1 MEIQDV
7 HVKVGEFELGGID
20 LGIDEGQY
28 FILLGPTGV
37 GKTILLETL
46 AGIHRVARG
55 RIYIDS
61 QEVTHMPPE
70 KRRISY
76 VPQDYALFPNMNV
89 RENIGFGLTI
99 RRVAKSQIGKEVVS
113 YARRL
118 GIVHLLDRAPQQLSG
133 GEKQR
138 VALARALIIRPRVL
152 LMDEPLAALD
162 RANRSDFWIM
172 LKEVQREFEVTVI
185 HVTHDLE
192 EAFILGE
199 AIGVFIDGRIVQS
212 GMKEEIYKRPNCLEV
227 ARFLGI
233 RNIFRGI
240 VQEVDRNMGTGR
252 ITMKGKGLT
261 FTFDLKGDLSPG
273 DEVDFLIRPEEVMV
287 IREGKPI
294 KESLK
299 GNIFGGQIRRI
310 IESETHHTLLL
321 SEVGQGVIFEVD
333 IPNYVFR
340 NLKLIE
346 DQRVKAALRRESLW
360 IIPGTEGSS
369 PIDGDSLD
377 GPFLSYPS

>member
-7 HVKVGEFELGGID
+7 HTKVGEFELDGID
-20 LGIDEGQY
+20 LRVDEGQY

-55 RIYIDS
+55 HIYIDS
-61 QEVTHMPPE
+61 QEVTHLPPE
-70 KRRISY
+70 ERRISY
-76 VPQDYALFPNMNV
+76 VPQDYALFPNMDV
-89 RENIGFGLTI
+89 RENIGFGLKI
-99 RRVAKSQIGKEVVS
+99 RKRAKSQIEEEVAS

-118 GIVHLLDRAPQQLSG
+118 GIAPLLDRAPQQLSG

-152 LMDEPLAALD
+152 VMDEPLAALD
-162 RANRSDFWIM
+162 RANRSEFWVM
-172 LKEVQREFEVTVI
+172 LKEVQREFGVTVI

-192 EAFILGE
+192 EAFVLGE
-199 AIGVFIDGRIVQS
+199 RIGVFIDGRIVQS
-212 GMKEEIYKRPNCLEV
+212 GMKEEIYKHPTSLEV

-240 VQEVDRNMGTGR
+240 VEHVDPRKGIGR
-252 ITMKGKGLT
+252 ITIKEKRLT
-261 FTFDLKGDLSPG
+261 FTFDLKGALTPG
-273 DEVDFLIRPEEVMV
+273 EEVDFLIRPEEVMV

-299 GNIFGGQIRRI
+299 GNIFEGEIRKI
-310 IESETHHTLLL
+310 IEMETRHTLLL
-321 SEVGQGVIFEVD
+321 NEVGQGVIFEAD
-333 IPNYVFR
+333 IPNYVLR

-346 DQRVKAALRRESLW
+346 NQRVKAALRRESLW
-360 IIPGTEGSS
+360 IIPGKEDSS
-369 PIDGDSLD
+369 PVERR
-377 GPFLSYPS
+377 

>member
-7 HVKVGEFELGGID
+7 HIKVGEFELDGID
-20 LGIDEGQY
+20 LKVDEGQY
-28 FILLGPTGV
+28 FILLGTTGV

-46 AGIHRVARG
+46 AGIHRIERG

-61 QEVTHMPPE
+61 QDVTHMPPE
-70 KRRISY
+70 ERRISY
-76 VPQDYALFPNMNV
+76 VPQDYALFPNLSV
-89 RENIGFGLTI
+89 RGNIAFGLKI
-99 RRVAKSQIGKEVVS
+99 RKVAKSQIEEEAVN

-118 GIVHLLDRAPQQLSG
+118 GIVHLLDRVPQQLSG

-172 LKEVQREFEVTVI
+172 LKEVQREFGVTII

-199 AIGVFIDGRIVQS
+199 RIGVFLDGRIAQC
-212 GMKEEIYKRPNCLEV
+212 GMKEEIYKHPNSLEV

-233 RNIFRGI
+233 RNIYRGI
-240 VQEVDRNMGTGR
+240 IQSLDGQKGTGR
-252 ITMKGKGLT
+252 VTIKGRGLT
-261 FTFDLKGDLSPG
+261 FTFDLKGDVRTG
-273 DEVDFLIRPEEVMV
+273 QEVDFLIRPEEVMV
-287 IREGKPI
+287 IREGKSI
-294 KESLK
+294 KQSLK
-299 GNIFGGQIRRI
+299 GNIFKGDIRKI
-310 IESETHHTLLL
+310 IERETFHTLLL
-321 SEVGQGVIFEVD
+321 SEVGQGVVFEVS

-340 NLKLIE
+340 NLKLTE
-346 DQRVKAALRRESLW
+346 NQRVKAALRRESVW
-360 IIPGTEGSS
+360 IIPGGR
-369 PIDGDSLD
+369 D
-377 GPFLSYPS
+377 

>member
-1 MEIQDV
+1 VEIEDV
-7 HVKVGEFELGGID
+7 YIKVGEFELDGID
-20 LGIDEGQY
+20 LKVDEGQY
-28 FILLGPTGV
+28 FILLGTTGV

-61 QEVTHMPPE
+61 QEVTHTPPE

-89 RENIGFGLTI
+89 RENIAFGLKI
-99 RRVAKSQIGKEVVS
+99 KKLAKSQIEEEVAS

-118 GIVHLLDRAPQQLSG
+118 GIAYLLDRAPQQLSG

-172 LKEVQREFEVTVI
+172 LKEIQREFGLTVM

-192 EAFILGE
+192 EAFVLGE
-199 AIGVFIDGRIVQS
+199 RIGIFIDGRIVQS
-212 GMKEEIYKRPNCLEV
+212 GMKEEIYKHPNSLEV

-240 VQEVDRNMGTGR
+240 VESVDRQKRIGR
-252 ITMKGKGLT
+252 VTLKEKGLT
-261 FTFDLKGDLSPG
+261 FTFDLRCRLTPG
-273 DEVDFLIRPEEVMV
+273 EEVDFLIRPEEVMV

-294 KESLK
+294 KESLR
-299 GNIFGGQIRRI
+299 GNIFEGEIRKV
-310 IESETHHTLLL
+310 IEMETHHTLLL
-321 SEVGQGVIFEVD
+321 KEAGQGVIFEVD

-346 DQRVKAALRRESLW
+346 NQRVKAALRMESLW
-360 IIPGTEGSS
+360 IIPGKEDSS
-369 PIDGDSLD
+369 PVGQR
-377 GPFLSYPS
+377 

>member
-1 MEIQDV
+1 MEIRDV
-7 HVKVGEFELGGID
+7 HIKVGEFKLDGID
-20 LGIDEGQY
+20 LKVDEGQY

-55 RIYIDS
+55 CIYIDS

-70 KRRISY
+70 ERRISY

-89 RENIGFGLTI
+89 RENIGFGLRI
-99 RRVAKSQIGKEVVS
+99 RKATKSHIEKEVAS

-118 GIVHLLDRAPQQLSG
+118 GIAHLLDRAPQQLSG

-138 VALARALIIRPRVL
+138 VALARALTIRPRVL

-162 RANRSDFWIM
+162 RATRSDFWIM
-172 LKEVQREFEVTVI
+172 LKEVQREFAVTVI

-199 AIGVFIDGRIVQS
+199 RIGVFIDGRIVQS
-212 GMKEEIYKRPNCLEV
+212 GMKEEIYKHPNSMEV

-233 RNIFRGI
+233 RNIFRGV
-240 VQEVDRNMGTGR
+240 VQHVDSHKGIGR
-252 ITMKGKGLT
+252 LTIKGNGLT
-261 FTFDLKGDLSPG
+261 FAFDLKGDISPEE
-273 DEVDFLIRPEEVMV
+273 EVDFLIRPEEVMA

-299 GNIFGGQIRRI
+299 GNIFEGKIRKI
-310 IESETHHTLLL
+310 IEMETHHTLLL

-340 NLKLIE
+340 NLKLRE
-346 DQRVKAALRRESLW
+346 NQRVSAALRRESLW
-360 IIPGTEGSS
+360 IIPGK
-369 PIDGDSLD
+369 GDS
-377 GPFLSYPS
+377 FQER

>member
-7 HVKVGEFELGGID
+7 HIKVGEFKLDGID
-20 LGIDEGQY
+20 LKVDEGQY

-55 RIYIDS
+55 SIYIDS

-70 KRRISY
+70 ERRISY

-99 RRVAKSQIGKEVVS
+99 RRVAKSQIEKEMVS

-118 GIVHLLDRAPQQLSG
+118 GIAHLLDRAPQQLSG

-162 RANRSDFWIM
+162 RASRSDFWIM
-172 LKEVQREFEVTVI
+172 LKGVQREFGVTVI

-192 EAFILGE
+192 EAFVLGE
-199 AIGVFIDGRIVQS
+199 RIGVFIEGRIVQS
-212 GMKEEIYKRPNCLEV
+212 GTKEEIYKHPNSLEV

-240 VQEVDRNMGTGR
+240 VQDVDPHKGIGR
-252 ITMKGKGLT
+252 VTIKGKGLT
-261 FTFDLKGDLSPG
+261 FTFDLKGGLTPG
-273 DEVDFLIRPEEVMV
+273 EEVDFLIRPEEVMV

-299 GNIFGGQIRRI
+299 ANIFEGEIRKI
-310 IESETHHTLLL
+310 IEIESHHTLLL
-321 SEVGQGVIFEVD
+321 NEVGQGVIFEVD

-340 NLKLIE
+340 NLKLTE
-346 DQRVKAALRRESLW
+346 NQRVKAALRRESLW
-360 IIPGTEGSS
+360 IIPKKEDQS
-369 PIDGDSLD
+369 PARGR
-377 GPFLSYPS
+377 